1 VGSGRRA
8 GFEMDFNDFVDTPRK
23 QLMLAGSVFFLLIF
37 PIYFAVMPTLI
48 GDGLVSGGSSGIS
61 AEWEVSFTETP
72 ISLTESVNLGDGD
85 SHDSFFD
92 LETESNIGYVML
104 EISCNDNDDPAFN
117 DEGSVTSDISQITGE
132 FEDLSDSGSCGN
144 SPVVTMIWYP
154 TTNYTGGNL
163 TLTGTENEIRQLWA
177 SNGDGVGTWAATLTA
192 EINAAPVLGG
202 IVDNDEDYDIVWTAM
217 TYELV
222 LTPVVEVEA

>member
-1 VGSGRRA
+1 
-8 GFEMDFNDFVDTPRK
+8 
-23 QLMLAGSVFFLLIF
+23 
-37 PIYFAVMPTLI
+37 
-48 GDGLVSGGSSGIS
+48 
-61 AEWEVSFTETP
+61 
-72 ISLTESVNLGDGD
+72 
-85 SHDSFFD
+85 
-92 LETESNIGYVML
+92 
-104 EISCNDNDDPAFN
+104 
-117 DEGSVTSDISQITGE
+117 
-132 FEDLSDSGSCGN
+132 
-144 SPVVTMIWYP
+144 MIWYP